1 MKKIIIFILI
11 SLTLSANTL
20 KMDYVGELSLF
31 GKIADAK
38 VVYDND
44 GEKYSIKI
52 SASGSGIVGKL
63 TNNKRYIL
71 QSIGLVRDGV
81 LIPQKYIN
89 SEYCDGFEK
98 VKTYTIDYANSKT
111 LVVEYKK
118 ERLEM
123 SEFDLI
129 HVRYNISY
137 KNVETKKEEILD
149 TIYHDDMIS
158 MFFNRSHKFLS
169 MKENETKH
177 INALGSKDTQEGI
190 IVKHIKHENGK
201 SMFSVT
207 VEKDYLSG
215 GSKDATFILDD
226 ENILYETRVDGIL
239 FFGNARVRRVK

>member
-1 MKKIIIFILI
+1 M
-11 SLTLSANTL
+11 SLTLSASTM

-38 VVYDND
+38 VIYDND

-52 SASGSGIVGKL
+52 TASGSGIVGKL
-63 TNNKRYIL
+63 TNNKQYIL
-71 QSIGLVRDGV
+71 QSVGLVKDGV

-89 SEYCDGFEK
+89 SEYGKDFKK
-98 VKTYTIDYANSKT
+98 VKTYTIDYANNKT
-111 LVVEYKK
+111 LVNEYKK
-118 ERLEM
+118 ERIEE

-137 KNVETKKEEILD
+137 KDVESKSEKVLD

-158 MFFNRSHKFLS
+158 MFFNKKNNLLT
-169 MKENETKH
+169 MKKNETKRM
-177 INALGSKDTQEGI
+177 NALGSDDTQEGV
-190 IVKHIKHENGK
+190 IVKHIRQENDK
-201 SMFSVT
+201 SVFSVT

-215 GSKDATFILDD
+215 GSKDATFILDS
-226 ENILYETRVDGIL
+226 ENILYETRIDGIL